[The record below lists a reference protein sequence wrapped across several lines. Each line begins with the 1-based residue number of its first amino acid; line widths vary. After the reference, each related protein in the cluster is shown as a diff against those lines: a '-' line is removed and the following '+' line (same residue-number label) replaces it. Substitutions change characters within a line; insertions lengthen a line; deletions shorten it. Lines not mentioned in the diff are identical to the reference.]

1 MGHGRITL
9 AKSKLVVMRSPTFRD
24 GRGLEAD
31 DLTSANQVIPDDWFK
46 ILFLGG
52 AKSVIKY

>member
-1 MGHGRITL
+1 
-9 AKSKLVVMRSPTFRD
+9 MRSPTFRD